1 MKAQATT
8 WIVAI
13 VFSLLFVAGSPE
25 SLGQATDRDP
35 LKIPDSDEGL
45 PGAGPLRRS
54 DWFRG
59 VWRSR
64 RGSWLK
70 KTAAQKNS
78 VVFLGDSITQGWRDD
93 FGGALTRARWPTAAS
108 AGTPAGVSSC
118 ASRRTSSLSNRGPW
132 SS

>member
-13 VFSLLFVAGSPE
+13 VFSLPCVVSSPE

-35 LKIPDSDEGL
+35 LRIPDSDEGL

-64 RGSWLK
+64 RGSPIAGPLVG
-70 KTAAQKNS
+70 S
-78 VVFLGDSITQGWRDD
+78 VVNSILQNFNKVLWVR
-93 FGGALTRARWPTAAS
+93 FCPELLKCYVQKHNNNNNNNA
-108 AGTPAGVSSC
+108 
-118 ASRRTSSLSNRGPW
+118 
-132 SS
+132 